1 MALTTAK
8 ITLPTDVAVGI
19 VNKASD
25 ASTIAALSPSTPML
39 FRDQDYMVFTPTAEA
54 EVVAEGE
61 NKSSYEQTL
70 TTVTAKRVKLQT
82 TTRVTSELEWA
93 DEDNRTQIIESI
105 VSDQAAAFARA
116 LDYVLYHAVNPKDG
130 SALAGYTA
138 LNTTATQ
145 VTSTG
150 DAVEDMDALVDAV
163 AATYDVNGIALS
175 KTFAAQLRKV
185 RVPSTGLRLYPEIPM
200 NLQPGTIEGVKAAT
214 SGTVSGVR
222 AATATNVL
230 AFAGDFSVIKW
241 GLVRDMTAQVIPY
254 GDPDGAGDLQRT
266 NQVAYRTEGVYGFAV
281 LDSRAIACLK
291 AAASAA
297 SAGTGKEAK

>member
-8 ITLPTDVAVGI
+8 ITLPKDVAVGI

-39 FRDQDYMVFTPTAEA
+39 FRDQEYMVFNPTAEA
-54 EVVAEGE
+54 EVVEEGAQ
-61 NKSSYEQTL
+61 KGSYEASISP
-70 TTVTAKRVKLQT
+70 VTAKRVKLQT

-105 VSDQAAAFARA
+105 VADQAAAFARA
-116 LDYVLYHAVNPKDG
+116 LDYVVYHAINPKSGEALGDG
-130 SALAGYTA
+130 YAALSG
-138 LNTTATQ
+138 TATQ
-145 VTSTG
+145 VVSTG
-150 DAVEDMDALVDAV
+150 DAVEDMDALVDAI

-175 KTFAAQLRKV
+175 KTFAASLRKV
-185 RVPSTGLRLYPEIPM
+185 RVPSTGLRLYPEIPL
-200 NLQPGTIEGVKAAT
+200 NLKPGTVEGVTAAT
-214 SGTVSGVR
+214 SGTVSGALAK
-222 AATATNVL
+222 AATKVL

-266 NQVAYRTEGVYGFAV
+266 NQIAYRTEGVYGFAV
-281 LDSRAIACLK
+281 LDPKAIACLK
-291 AAASAA
+291 AA
-297 SAGTGKEAK
+297 K

>member
-8 ITLPTDVAVGI
+8 ITLPKDVAVGI

-39 FRDQDYMVFTPTAEA
+39 FRDQEYMVFNPTAEA
-54 EVVAEGE
+54 EVVEEGAQ
-61 NKSSYEQTL
+61 KGSYEASISP
-70 TTVTAKRVKLQT
+70 VTAKRVKLQT

-105 VSDQAAAFARA
+105 VADQAAAFARA
-116 LDYVLYHAVNPKDG
+116 LDYVVYHAINPKSGEALGDG
-130 SALAGYTA
+130 YAALSG
-138 LNTTATQ
+138 TATQ
-145 VTSTG
+145 VASTG
-150 DAVEDMDALVDAV
+150 DAVEDMDALVDAI

-175 KTFAAQLRKV
+175 KTFAASLRKV
-185 RVPSTGLRLYPEIPM
+185 RVPSTGLRLYPEIPL
-200 NLQPGTIEGVKAAT
+200 NLKPGTVEGVTAAT
-214 SGTVSGVR
+214 SGTVSG
-222 AATATNVL
+222 ALAKIATKVL

-266 NQVAYRTEGVYGFAV
+266 NQIAYRTEGVYGFAV
-281 LDSRAIACLK
+281 LDPKAIACLK
-291 AAASAA
+291 AA
-297 SAGTGKEAK
+297 E

>member
-25 ASTIAALSPSTPML
+25 TSTIAALSPSTPML
-39 FRDQDYMVFTPTAEA
+39 FRDQDYMVFNPTAEA
-54 EVVAEGE
+54 EVVEEGAQ
-61 NKSSYEQTL
+61 KGAYEVSTSP
-70 TTVTAKRVKLQT
+70 VTAKRVKLQT

-93 DEDNRTQIIESI
+93 DEDNRTKIIESI
-105 VSDQAAAFARA
+105 VADQAAAFARA

-130 SALAGYTA
+130 TVLSGYTA
-138 LNTTATQ
+138 LSGTATQ

-150 DAVEDMDALVDAV
+150 DAVKDMDALVDAI
-163 AATYDVNGIALS
+163 AATYDINGIALS
-175 KTFAAQLRKV
+175 KAFAASLRKV
-185 RVPSTGLRLYPEIPM
+185 RVPSTGMRLYPEIPM
-200 NLQPGTIEGVKAAT
+200 NLQPGTVEGVKAAT
-214 SGTVSGVR
+214 SGTVSG
-222 AATATNVL
+222 ALAKTATKVL

-266 NQVAYRTEGVYGFAV
+266 NQIAYRTEGVYGFAV
-281 LDSRAIACLK
+281 LDPKAIACLK
-291 AAASAA
+291 AA
-297 SAGTGKEAK
+297 K

>member
-25 ASTIAALSPSTPML
+25 TSTIAALSPSTPML
-39 FRDQDYMVFTPTAEA
+39 FRDQDYMVFNPTAEA
-54 EVVAEGE
+54 EVVEEGAQ
-61 NKSSYEQTL
+61 KGAYEVSTSP
-70 TTVTAKRVKLQT
+70 VTAKRVKLQT

-130 SALAGYTA
+130 TALSGYTA
-138 LNTTATQ
+138 LSGTATQ

-150 DAVEDMDALVDAV
+150 DAVNDMDALVDAI
-163 AATYDVNGIALS
+163 AATYDINGIALS
-175 KTFAAQLRKV
+175 KAFAASLRKV
-185 RVPSTGLRLYPEIPM
+185 RVPSTGMRLYPEIPM
-200 NLQPGTIEGVKAAT
+200 NLQPGTVEGVKAAT
-214 SGTVSGVR
+214 SGTVSG
-222 AATATNVL
+222 ALAKTATKVL

-266 NQVAYRTEGVYGFAV
+266 NQIAYRTEGVYGFAV
-281 LDSRAIACLK
+281 LDPKAIACLK
-291 AAASAA
+291 AA
-297 SAGTGKEAK
+297 K

>member
-25 ASTIAALSPSTPML
+25 TSTIAALSPSTPML
-39 FRDQDYMVFTPTAEA
+39 FRDQDYMVFNPTAEA
-54 EVVAEGE
+54 EVVEEGAQ
-61 NKSSYEQTL
+61 KGAYEVSTSP
-70 TTVTAKRVKLQT
+70 VTAKRVKLQT

-130 SALAGYTA
+130 TALSGYTA
-138 LNTTATQ
+138 LSGTATQ

-150 DAVEDMDALVDAV
+150 DAVKDMDALVDAI
-163 AATYDVNGIALS
+163 AATYDINGIALS
-175 KTFAAQLRKV
+175 KAFAASLRKV
-185 RVPSTGLRLYPEIPM
+185 RVPSTGMRLYPEIPM
-200 NLQPGTIEGVKAAT
+200 NLQPGTVEGVKAAT
-214 SGTVSGVR
+214 SGTVSG
-222 AATATNVL
+222 ALAKTATNVL

-266 NQVAYRTEGVYGFAV
+266 NQIAYRTEGVYGFAV
-281 LDSRAIACLK
+281 LDPKAIACLK
-291 AAASAA
+291 AA
-297 SAGTGKEAK
+297 K

>member
-1 MALTTAK
+1 MSLTTAK

-19 VNKASD
+19 VNKAAD

-39 FRDQDYMVFTPTAEA
+39 FRNQDYMVFNPSAEA
-54 EVVAEGE
+54 EVVEEGAQ
-61 NKSSYEQTL
+61 KGAYEASISP
-70 TTVTAKRVKLQT
+70 VTAKRVKLQT

-105 VSDQAAAFARA
+105 VADQAAAFARA
-116 LDYVLYHAVNPKDG
+116 LDYVVYHAINPKSG
-130 SALAGYTA
+130 EALGDGYTA
-138 LNTTATQ
+138 LSGTATQ

-150 DAVEDMDALVDAV
+150 DAVEDIDAIVDAI
-163 AATYDVNGIALS
+163 ADTYDVNGIALS

-185 RVPSTGLRLYPEIPM
+185 RVPSTGLRLYPEIPI
-200 NLQPGTIEGVKAAT
+200 NLQAGTIEGIKAAT
-214 SGTVSGVR
+214 SGTVSGALAK
-222 AATATNVL
+222 AATKVL

-266 NQVAYRTEGVYGFAV
+266 NQIAYRTEGVYGFAV
-281 LDSRAIACLK
+281 LDPKAIACLK
-291 AAASAA
+291 AA
-297 SAGTGKEAK
+297 K

>member
-8 ITLPTDVAVGI
+8 ITLPKDVAVGI

-39 FRDQDYMVFTPTAEA
+39 FRDQDYMVFNPTAEA
-54 EVVAEGE
+54 EVVEEGAQ
-61 NKSSYEQTL
+61 KGAYEVSTSP
-70 TTVTAKRVKLQT
+70 VTAKRVKLQT

-105 VSDQAAAFARA
+105 VADQAAAFARA
-116 LDYVLYHAVNPKDG
+116 LDYVAYHAINPKDG
-130 SALAGYTA
+130 TALSGYTA
-138 LNTTATQ
+138 LSGTATQ

-150 DAVEDMDALVDAV
+150 DAVKDIDAIVDAI

-185 RVPSTGLRLYPEIPM
+185 RVPSTGQRLYPEIPM
-200 NLQPGTIEGVKAAT
+200 NLQAGTIEGIKAAT
-214 SGTVSGVR
+214 SGTVSG
-222 AATATNVL
+222 ALAKTPTKVL

-266 NQVAYRTEGVYGFAV
+266 NQIAYRTEGVYGFAV
-281 LDSRAIACLK
+281 LDPKAIACLK
-291 AAASAA
+291 AA
-297 SAGTGKEAK
+297 K

>member
-25 ASTIAALSPSTPML
+25 TSTIAALSPSTPML
-39 FRDQDYMVFTPTAEA
+39 FRNQDYMVFNPTAEA
-54 EVVAEGE
+54 EVVEEGAQ
-61 NKSSYEQTL
+61 KGAYEVSTSP
-70 TTVTAKRVKLQT
+70 VTAKRVKLQT

-105 VSDQAAAFARA
+105 VVDQAAAFARA
-116 LDYVLYHAVNPKDG
+116 LDYVVYHAINPKSG
-130 SALAGYTA
+130 EALGEGYTA
-138 LNTTATQ
+138 LSGTATQ

-150 DAVEDMDALVDAV
+150 DAVEDIDAIVDAI

-200 NLQPGTIEGVKAAT
+200 NLQAGAIDGIKAAT
-214 SGTVSGVR
+214 SGTVSG
-222 AATATNVL
+222 ALAKAATNVL

-266 NQVAYRTEGVYGFAV
+266 NQIAYRTEGVYGFAV
-281 LDSRAIACLK
+281 LDPKALACLK
-291 AAASAA
+291 AKV
-297 SAGTGKEAK
+297 GK

>member
-8 ITLPTDVAVGI
+8 ITLPKDVAVGI

-39 FRDQDYMVFTPTAEA
+39 FRDQDYMVFNPTAEA
-54 EVVAEGE
+54 EVVEEGAQ
-61 NKSSYEQTL
+61 KGAYEVSTSP
-70 TTVTAKRVKLQT
+70 VTAKRVKLQT

-105 VSDQAAAFARA
+105 VADQAAAFARA
-116 LDYVLYHAVNPKDG
+116 LDYVVYHAINPKDG
-130 SALAGYTA
+130 TALSGYTA
-138 LNTTATQ
+138 LSGTATQ

-150 DAVEDMDALVDAV
+150 DAVEDIDAIVDAI

-185 RVPSTGLRLYPEIPM
+185 RVPSTGQRLYPEIPM
-200 NLQPGTIEGVKAAT
+200 NLQAGTIEGIKAAT
-214 SGTVSGVR
+214 SGTVSG
-222 AATATNVL
+222 ALAKTPTKVL

-266 NQVAYRTEGVYGFAV
+266 NQIAYRTEGVYGFAV
-281 LDSRAIACLK
+281 LDPKAIACLK
-291 AAASAA
+291 AA
-297 SAGTGKEAK
+297 K

>member
-25 ASTIAALSPSTPML
+25 TSTIAALSPSTPML
-39 FRDQDYMVFTPTAEA
+39 FRNQDYMVFNPASEA
-54 EVVAEGE
+54 EVVEEGAE
-61 NKSSYEQTL
+61 KSSYEQTL
-70 TTVTAKRVKLQT
+70 ATVTAKRVKLQT

-105 VSDQAAAFARA
+105 VADQAAAFARA
-116 LDYVLYHAVNPKDG
+116 LDYVVYHAINPKSGEALG
-130 SALAGYTA
+130 SGYTA
-138 LNTTATQ
+138 LSGTATQ

-150 DAVEDMDALVDAV
+150 DAVEDMDAIVDAI

-175 KTFAAQLRKV
+175 KTFAASLRKV
-185 RVPSTGLRLYPEIPM
+185 RVPSTGMRLYPEIPM
-200 NLQPGTIEGVKAAT
+200 NLQPGTVEGIKAAT
-214 SGTVSGVR
+214 SGTVSGALAK
-222 AATATNVL
+222 AATKVL

-281 LDSRAIACLK
+281 LDPKAIACLK
-291 AAASAA
+291 AA
-297 SAGTGKEAK
+297 K

>member
-25 ASTIAALSPSTPML
+25 TSTIAALSPSTPML
-39 FRDQDYMVFTPTAEA
+39 FRDQDYMVFNPTAEA
-54 EVVAEGE
+54 EVVEEGAQ
-61 NKSSYEQTL
+61 KGAYEVSTSP
-70 TTVTAKRVKLQT
+70 VTAKRVKLQT

-105 VSDQAAAFARA
+105 VADQAAAFARA

-130 SALAGYTA
+130 TALSGYTA
-138 LNTTATQ
+138 LSGTATQ

-150 DAVEDMDALVDAV
+150 DAVKDMDALVDAI
-163 AATYDVNGIALS
+163 AATYDINGIALS
-175 KTFAAQLRKV
+175 KAFAASLRKV
-185 RVPSTGLRLYPEIPM
+185 RVPSTGMRLYPEIPM
-200 NLQPGTIEGVKAAT
+200 NLQPGTVEGVKAAT
-214 SGTVSGVR
+214 SGTVSG
-222 AATATNVL
+222 ALAKTATKVL

-266 NQVAYRTEGVYGFAV
+266 NQIAYRTEGVYGFAV
-281 LDSRAIACLK
+281 LDPKAIACLK
-291 AAASAA
+291 AS
-297 SAGTGKEAK
+297 K

>member
-8 ITLPTDVAVGI
+8 ITLPKDVAVGI

-25 ASTIAALSPSTPML
+25 TSTIAALSPSTPML
-39 FRDQDYMVFTPTAEA
+39 FRDQEYMVFNPTAEA
-54 EVVAEGE
+54 EVVEEGAQ
-61 NKSSYEQTL
+61 KGAYEVSTSP
-70 TTVTAKRVKLQT
+70 VTAKRVKLQT

-105 VSDQAAAFARA
+105 VADQAAAFARA
-116 LDYVLYHAVNPKDG
+116 LDYVVYHAINPKSG
-130 SALAGYTA
+130 EALGDGYTA
-138 LNTTATQ
+138 LSGTATQ

-150 DAVEDMDALVDAV
+150 DAVEDIDAIVDAI

-185 RVPSTGLRLYPEIPM
+185 RVPSTGLRLHPEIPL
-200 NLQPGTIEGVKAAT
+200 NLKPGTVEGVTAAT
-214 SGTVSGVR
+214 SGTVSG
-222 AATATNVL
+222 ALAKTATKVL

-266 NQVAYRTEGVYGFAV
+266 DQIAYRTEGVYGFAV
-281 LDSRAIACLK
+281 LDPKAIACLK
-291 AAASAA
+291 A
-297 SAGTGKEAK
+297 GK